1 MEFLKEIF
9 GDELYKQVK
18 TALDAYN
25 GAEEHKDKQIKLG
38 NLASGEYVSRL
49 KYDDLQALFDGKGKE
64 LDSANTLI
72 EELKKGT
79 KGNDELQGKVTA
91 YETQVSQLQEQLR
104 QTKLES
110 AVKVALLG
118 AKATDIDY
126 MMFKLKE
133 IGDLEV
139 DEKGNVK
146 GIDEKISDLKKQFP
160 LQFKAEENGS
170 HEGIV
175 IDENRLPENQ
185 DHNKAPQ
192 TLAEALQMQFESN
205 K

>member
-1 MEFLKEIF
+1 M
-9 GDELYKQVK
+9 
-18 TALDAYN
+18 
-25 GAEEHKDKQIKLG
+25 
-38 NLASGEYVSRL
+38 SRL

-110 AVKVALLG
+110 AVKLALLG

-133 IGDLEV
+133 IGDLEL

>member
-25 GAEEHKDKQIKLG
+25 GAEEHEDKQIKLG

-133 IGDLEV
+133 IGDLEL

>member
-25 GAEEHKDKQIKLG
+25 GAEERKDKQIKLG

-133 IGDLEV
+133 IGDLEL